1 MLDFLPQSSV
11 LKIIIT
17 ERRIDIS
24 QYQFQYLISQC
35 DDEQGINRLS
45 P

>member
-11 LKIIIT
+11 LKIIT